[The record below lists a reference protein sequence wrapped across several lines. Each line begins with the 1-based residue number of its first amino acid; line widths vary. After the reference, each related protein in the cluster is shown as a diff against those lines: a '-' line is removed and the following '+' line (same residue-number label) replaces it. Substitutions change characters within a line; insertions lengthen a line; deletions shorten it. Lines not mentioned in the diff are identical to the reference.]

1 LFNGIGSDSWLTA
14 TTSKMPFEW
23 LQTAATSGASQAAG
37 DAAGAAAT
45 NVTTPILS
53 HMPGWFQW
61 IMELLM
67 PNLDVALVMQKVVP
81 FVELAIGLA
90 MVVGLFTWLVSI
102 GSAGFLVMFT
112 LSAMLGW

>member
-1 LFNGIGSDSWLTA
+1 DKVSITNLKPLFNGIGSDSWLTA

-102 GSAGFLVMFT
+102 G
-112 LSAMLGW
+112 